1 MKKYQFKLQ
10 KVLDLR
16 KIRERQVQRE
26 LGEELRSLNECEQE
40 LQERLLLKGRF
51 VERFREVDR
60 DGRLDPFEFRR
71 YQGFLMNLSRDAQ
84 LHREKK
90 EQQSEKVDEVRV
102 RLRAA
107 MGKTQAFE
115 KLEEVAREGY
125 CRERQQEELKTMSE
139 VALQRFRRSS
149 ERGQA
154 MVLLMAIGA
163 VSFLLSLLTIGLLFA
178 VGSLTPHRLAVMGQ
192 IMRYRGEN
200 WQEAVKVVGDDEPY
214 LLARSKYDEM
224 KSDAEKWRLHELGQ
238 LDDSIPLTKDVL
250 DQRREMLAMMES
262 SLERMH
268 RETLEEKKS
277 LEQRERLL
285 SEKNAELKVR
295 SDRLGEQVAGRK
307 KAKDDEAEQGIL
319 EAFKAMDPDAVVK
332 VLTAEREYGDADSE
346 EQQQAT
352 VAKITKYLNKM
363 EPRRRAGILEALS
376 PRWAKEVIDHMQ
388 SGSSL

>member
-26 LGEELRSLNECEQE
+26 LGEELRSLNECEQQ

-51 VERFREVDR
+51 AERFREVDR

-163 VSFLLSLLTIGLLFA
+163 VSFLLSLLTIALLFA

-224 KSDAEKWRLHELGQ
+224 QSDAEKWRLHELGQ

-268 RETLEEKKS
+268 RETLEEKRS

-285 SEKNAELKVR
+285 LEKNAELKMR

-352 VAKITKYLNKM
+352 VAKITKYLSKM

>member
-1 MKKYQFKLQ
+1 VKKYQFKLQ

-26 LGEELRSLNECEQE
+26 LGEELRSLNECEQQ

-51 VERFREVDR
+51 AERFREVDR

-163 VSFLLSLLTIGLLFA
+163 VSFLLSLLTIALLFA

-224 KSDAEKWRLHELGQ
+224 QSDAEKWRLHELGQ

-268 RETLEEKKS
+268 RETLEEKRS

-285 SEKNAELKVR
+285 LEKNAELKMR

-352 VAKITKYLNKM
+352 VAKITKYLSKM